1 MENLRIV
8 LTVEC
13 YDKAVL
19 KTFADEIS
27 LVY

>member
-8 LTVEC
+8 LTVEY
-13 YDKAVL
+13 YDKTVL